1 MVVRSYAAEAD
12 LRTDLL
18 LSCLVQLLMN
28 IKHPMRGGC
37 PVLLELKIVRISSET
52 LIQLRESINNAVMVI
67 DEMVLQNVW
76 NELNFSLDIC
86 RVTQGAHIELL

>member
-1 MVVRSYAAEAD
+1 
-12 LRTDLL
+12 
-18 LSCLVQLLMN
+18 MN
-28 IKHPMRGGC
+28 IKLPMRGGGC
-37 PVLLELKIVRISSET
+37 PVLLELKIVRISSGT